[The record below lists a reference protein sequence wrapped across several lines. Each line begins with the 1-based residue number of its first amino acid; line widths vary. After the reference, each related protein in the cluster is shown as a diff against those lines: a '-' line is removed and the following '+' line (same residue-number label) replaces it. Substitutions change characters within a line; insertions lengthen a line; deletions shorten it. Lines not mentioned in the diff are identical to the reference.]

1 MSTPSSVKENWKEPK
16 NKQNFIFNKN
26 NILLNNNLSVEGVL
40 NLNNDDDDNNNNNI
54 HLLNINTVQN
64 DLNKKTCY
72 ASICFNTKQLN
83 NENKWIVGTGM
94 DDYVG
99 NINDFGII
107 NINNGY
113 SGVYLQPNN
122 STWFSLSDARL
133 KNVISNIDNCLDKIS
148 KINPIYY
155 KWKQDT
161 TDTLQVGV
169 IAQEVLAVFKEAV
182 AIPKDTD
189 KQFYSV
195 SYTNL
200 IPLLIGG
207 IQELQTQVSNNH
219 EILMNNNKLINSN
232 NSLIFEIKNITEI
245 NKQYID
251 LKNAELKLNL
261 EDKINTSNNNLGLLS
276 TNVKNL
282 DVFVNTKVCNDI
294 TNLSTTIQIN
304 EDNINNLEIKYNNIN
319 TSFNNLEIKYNN
331 INTSFNK
338 YIDKENILIEHI
350 NDELKKI
357 HINIDNVDT
366 LNSCIAKINDMN
378 FNIKKLNLS
387 LDNLSIKVNK
397 NEEQDALSQLL
408 HDESDKNINKLITEL
423 NLFTYKN
430 KELENKNKTLDNL
443 INDLLKKNTLLEEK
457 LNILGNKNQSLQN
470 DIAVLNNKNNTL
482 EKIIN
487 DNKDTIHHNS
497 DKIVEQQK
505 NFNIYKNKLDI
516 LQNMITTLQK
526 KI

>member
-1 MSTPSSVKENWKEPK
+1 MAAVPILNDWKEPK

-40 NLNNDDDDNNNNNI
+40 NLSNDDDNNDNNNI
-54 HLLNINTVQN
+54 HLLNINTVQT

-99 NINDFGII
+99 DINDFGII

-122 STWFSLSDARL
+122 STWFSLSDVRL

-148 KINPIYY
+148 KINPVYY

-182 AIPKDTD
+182 AIPKDTE

-207 IQELQTQVSNNH
+207 IQELQTQVSYNH

-232 NSLIFEIKNITEI
+232 NNLIFEIKNITEI

-251 LKNAELKLNL
+251 LKNTELKLNL
-261 EDKINTSNNNLGLLS
+261 EEKINISNNN
-276 TNVKNL
+276 
-282 DVFVNTKVCNDI
+282 
-294 TNLSTTIQIN
+294 
-304 EDNINNLEIKYNNIN
+304 
-319 TSFNNLEIKYNN
+319 
-331 INTSFNK
+331 
-338 YIDKENILIEHI
+338 
-350 NDELKKI
+350 
-357 HINIDNVDT
+357 
-366 LNSCIAKINDMN
+366 
-378 FNIKKLNLS
+378 

-408 HDESDKNINKLITEL
+408 HDESDKNINKLNTEL

-430 KELENKNKTLDNL
+430 KELENKNKILENL
-443 INDLLKKNTLLEEK
+443 FRDLLKKNTILEEN
-457 LNILGNKNQSLQN
+457 LNILENKNQSLKN
-470 DIAVLNNKNNTL
+470 DITILNNKNNML
-482 EKIIN
+482 EKLIN
-487 DNKDTIHHNS
+487 NNKNTIDQNS
-497 DKIVEQQK
+497 DKISEQQK

-516 LQNMITTLQK
+516 LQNMITTLKK